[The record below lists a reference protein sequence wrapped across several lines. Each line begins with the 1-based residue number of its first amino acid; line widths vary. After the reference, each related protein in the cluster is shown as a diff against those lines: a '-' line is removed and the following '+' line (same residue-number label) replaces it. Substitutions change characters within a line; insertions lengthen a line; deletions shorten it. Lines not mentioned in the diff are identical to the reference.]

1 MSQLDTAPV
10 WRPALP
16 AILVAVV
23 VWMIMIG
30 IFATVSA
37 YHV

>member
-1 MSQLDTAPV
+1 MNQLDTTPV

-16 AILVAVV
+16 AILVAVAL
-23 VWMIMIG
+23 WMIMIG
-30 IFATVSA
+30 IFATMSA

>member
-1 MSQLDTAPV
+1 MNQLDTAPI

-16 AILVAVV
+16 AILAGVV
-23 VWMIMIG
+23 VWMIVIG

>member
-1 MSQLDTAPV
+1 MNQLNTAPV

-23 VWMIMIG
+23 LWMGMIA